1 MRFPTYSAALEWLYA
16 RNQFSIKM
24 GLARMEE
31 LLEGVGSPH
40 SGGVYLHVAG
50 TNGKGSVC
58 LALANLLPALGV
70 RRVGLYTSPHLVSFR
85 ERIRVD
91 GNPVPPAFVTG
102 WLNRHSGVLEALNP
116 TYFEIVTA
124 LAFAWFRESDC
135 EAVVLETGLGGRLDA
150 TNVVVPKLTVITSI
164 SLDHVAMLGDT
175 VEAVQREKLGIVKPG
190 VPLVVDEPRPALARA
205 AEAAARAAG
214 ATFVNLADRLVA
226 PGDDAGHP
234 AQAWTVHGRHGA
246 YRLPATLRAET
257 WQMRNAAL
265 AVLALE
271 TLRGEALPPA
281 AAWLPALHA
290 ARMPGRMQRLA
301 ARAPSRHIPV
311 LLDGAHNPAGL
322 HALAELLT
330 REVAAGQRLRIFF
343 SVMNDKDYGE
353 MLATLRALS
362 DDLVFVDLTAVNPRA
377 LSPAS
382 LSARTLSVPASP
394 ASATAEAPSP
404 PTIRVIDP
412 THDALEPWL
421 RREAGAGGADRAV
434 FCGSLYLLGA
444 VIPAL
449 AEDYEGLDEFGRMRR
464 EDSGA

>member
-1 MRFPTYSAALEWLYA
+1 MRFPTYSTALEWLYA

-24 GLARMEE
+24 GLERMEE

-40 SGGVYLHVAG
+40 GGGVYLHVAG

-58 LALANLLPALGV
+58 LALANLLPVLGV

-91 GNPVPPAFVTG
+91 GDPVPPAFVTD
-102 WLNRHSGVLEALNP
+102 WLNRHFGTLEALNP

-124 LAFAWFRESDC
+124 LAFAWFRECGC

-150 TNVVVPKLTVITSI
+150 TNVVAPRLTVITSI

-190 VPLVVDEPRPALARA
+190 APLVVDEPRPALARA

-226 PGDDAGHP
+226 PADDAGQP
-234 AQAWTVHGRHGA
+234 AAAWIVQGR
-246 YRLPATLRAET
+246 YRGYSVPATLRAET

-271 TLRGEALPPA
+271 TFRAEALPPET
-281 AAWLPALHA
+281 AWLPALHA
-290 ARMPGRMQRLA
+290 ARMPGRMQRLG
-301 ARAPSRHIPV
+301 ARAPTRHIPV

-322 HALAELLT
+322 HALADVLM
-330 REVAAGQRLRIFF
+330 RERAAGVRLRIFF
-343 SVMNDKDYGE
+343 SVMSDKDYGE
-353 MLATLRALS
+353 MLAALRALS
-362 DDLVFVDLTAVNPRA
+362 DDLVFVDLTAINPRA

-382 LSARTLSVPASP
+382 LPARSPASPTSP
-394 ASATAEAPSP
+394 ASAAAEALSP
-404 PTIRVIDP
+404 RTLRVLDP
-412 THDALEPWL
+412 THEALEPWL
-421 RREAGAGGADRAV
+421 RREEGPGGADLAV

-444 VIPAL
+444 VIPPL

-464 EDSGA
+464 EDAGE